1 MKKEER
7 FWDFLA
13 GDYDREPDDPSK
25 RKDLEAILKHLNP
38 GDVVLDFACGTGTL
52 SIELASRVKE
62 IHAIDISSRMLAAA
76 SRKASERKVGNIR
89 FLHTTIFDEA
99 LTNAA
104 FDVVMA
110 FNILHLLDDVQQV
123 LRRIN
128 HLLKPGG
135 VFISSTPCMG
145 EKQPLANN
153 ILFSLFL
160 LPSKLGIIPP
170 IRVFTVN
177 ELETL
182 IKNERFQSIETN
194 LFYDEAPSY
203 FMIARKMV

>member
-13 GDYDREPDDPSK
+13 AGYDREPDDPSK
-25 RKDLEAILKHLNP
+25 RKDLETILKYLNP

-52 SIELASRVKE
+52 SIELASQVKE
-62 IHAIDISSRMLAAA
+62 IHAIDISSRMIAAA
-76 SRKASERKVGNIR
+76 SKKSSERKVVNIR
-89 FLHTTIFDEA
+89 FLHTTIFDETF
-99 LTNAA
+99 TNAA

-110 FNILHLLDDVQQV
+110 FNILHLLDDTRQV
-123 LRRIN
+123 LQRIN

-135 VFISSTPCMG
+135 VFISSTPCLG

-153 ILFSLFL
+153 ILFPLFL

-170 IRVFTVN
+170 IKVFTVN

-182 IKNERFQSIETN
+182 IFNENFQSTETN
-194 LFYDEAPSY
+194 LFYDEAPSC
-203 FMIARKMV
+203 FVIARKMV